1 MSLQEE
7 LTAVVRDGTDE
18 ERKILRLALQ
28 AIRQK
33 RERKSAY
40 PSGFLGLSGE
50 FTEAEG
56 YRVCIPITPYMLNRA
71 GMVHGGITATLID
84 STMGSLVNRSLPENR
99 FAVTAE
105 MNVHYLQPGLGRELI
120 STAHLLR
127 MGSTL
132 AVTECRV
139 ENERGSL
146 IAVARGVFSLQK
158 KPSRAR

>member
-1 MSLQEE
+1 MSLLED
-7 LTAVVRDGTDE
+7 LTAVVHNGADE
-18 ERKILRLALQ
+18 EREILALALQ

-33 RERKSAY
+33 RERNSAY

-50 FTEAEG
+50 LTESNG
-56 YRVCIPITPYMLNRA
+56 YRFRVPITPYMLNRA

-84 STMGSLVNRSLPENR
+84 STMGSLVNRRLPENR

-105 MNVHYLQPGLGRELI
+105 MKVHYLLPGLGQELI

-127 MGSTL
+127 MGHTL

-146 IAVARGVFSLQK
+146 IAMATATFSLQK
-158 KPSRAR
+158 KRS